1 MSKQWDC
8 GVPGIPFW
16 KAINEIMI
24 PGAFLLAF
32 GGTRTFH
39 RLTCHIEDAGFE
51 IKDML
56 MWLYGTGWPK
66 GLDISKSIDK
76 LLGKEREVV
85 GTKLGL
91 PGYSN
96 AIDKGRNT
104 LNMANYGLDSEKEC
118 QITEAASEEAKRW
131 EGWNTTLKPAWE
143 PIILAMKSC
152 EGTYAE
158 NAIKYGVAGLN
169 IDECRIGHNEPLKTT
184 NRSPRK
190 EADNSIGDAS
200 VWNSNNNFSNDKNN
214 VASANQKGRWPA
226 NVILNE
232 ESAAMLDSQ
241 SGIIKSGTGA
251 VKKKTADGYNGNA
264 YGQESRPIGSKMVE
278 YGDSGGASR
287 FFYISKVSPSE
298 RGKTNNHPTLKPIK
312 MMEELINVVSYLN
325 KLTNSPTNSIV
336 IDPFAG
342 SGTTV
347 IAAIRSGRPVIAIE
361 KEKEYFDIMVDRAE
375 QELNNKTTDLFG

>member
-1 MSKQWDC
+1 MKQVKLSKDVILYHGDCLEVLPTLDKNSTGACITDPPYGLSPIGAKNPTGGFMSKQWDC

-152 EGTYAE
+152 EGT
-158 NAIKYGVAGLN
+158 
-169 IDECRIGHNEPLKTT
+169 
-184 NRSPRK
+184 
-190 EADNSIGDAS
+190 
-200 VWNSNNNFSNDKNN
+200 
-214 VASANQKGRWPA
+214 
-226 NVILNE
+226 
-232 ESAAMLDSQ
+232 
-241 SGIIKSGTGA
+241 
-251 VKKKTADGYNGNA
+251 
-264 YGQESRPIGSKMVE
+264 
-278 YGDSGGASR
+278 
-287 FFYISKVSPSE
+287 
-298 RGKTNNHPTLKPIK
+298 
-312 MMEELINVVSYLN
+312 
-325 KLTNSPTNSIV
+325 
-336 IDPFAG
+336 
-342 SGTTV
+342 
-347 IAAIRSGRPVIAIE
+347 
-361 KEKEYFDIMVDRAE
+361 
-375 QELNNKTTDLFG
+375 